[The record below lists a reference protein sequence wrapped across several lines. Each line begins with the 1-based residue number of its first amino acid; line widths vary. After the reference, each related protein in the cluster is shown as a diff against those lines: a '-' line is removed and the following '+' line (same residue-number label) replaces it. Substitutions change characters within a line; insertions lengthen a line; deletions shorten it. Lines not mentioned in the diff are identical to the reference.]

1 MSLEY
6 RWLEMTEKERIH
18 RPILASFIA
27 ALGPLSFGYCFSYSS
42 SALLDLISDNADS
55 SLRLTA
61 SQGSWFSVSKPS
73 FSFATLTTTNTL
85 QPVLQLFYF
94 VIIDCNFIF
103 LSLFLSVNS
112 VK

>member
-42 SALLDLISDNADS
+42 SALLDLKSDEADS
-55 SLRLTA
+55 ALRLTD

>member
-6 RWLEMTEKERIH
+6 RWLEMTEKERIY

-42 SALLDLISDNADS
+42 SALLDLISDDADS
-55 SLRLTA
+55 ALRLTA

-73 FSFATLTTTNTL
+73 FPFATLTTTNIL
-85 QPVLQLFYF
+85 QPVL
-94 VIIDCNFIF
+94 
-103 LSLFLSVNS
+103 
-112 VK
+112 